1 MAESRARGRRRG
13 SWRGG
18 GLRETF
24 LDVAKAVP
32 ASLQLVYRLVRDERV
47 DERRRA
53 AMVAALA
60 YAVLPFDFIPDR
72 IPVIGRIDDV
82 VVVGAALQSLVEAAG
97 EEVVAEHWEGS
108 PGSLHALLG
117 VVETV
122 SSFVP
127 GPLRRLLRFGS

>member
-1 MAESRARGRRRG
+1 M
-13 SWRGG
+13 
-18 GLRETF
+18 RETF

>member
-1 MAESRARGRRRG
+1 M
-13 SWRGG
+13 
-18 GLRETF
+18 RETF
-24 LDVAKAVP
+24 LEVVKAVP

-60 YAVLPFDFIPDR
+60 YALLPFDLIPDR
-72 IPVIGRIDDV
+72 IPVIGRVDDV
-82 VVVGAALQSLVEAAG
+82 VIVGAAFQSLVEAAG

-108 PGSLHALLG
+108 VGSLDVLLG

-127 GPLRRLLRFGS
+127 RSLRRLLRFGS